1 MCVRAE
7 PARGPRDCHELI
19 VTKREE
25 GMQLVT
31 KARQLLVCVLRVPRV
46 LRVLRV
52 LRVPR

>member
-46 LRVLRV
+46 LRVLRG
-52 LRVPR
+52 PR